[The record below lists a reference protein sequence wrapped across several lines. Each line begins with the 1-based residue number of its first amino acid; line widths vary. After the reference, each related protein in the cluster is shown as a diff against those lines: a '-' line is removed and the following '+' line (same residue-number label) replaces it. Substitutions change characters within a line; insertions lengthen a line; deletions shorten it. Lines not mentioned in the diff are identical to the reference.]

1 MHVEYE
7 VTGRKFTAL
16 LKDVFEFS
24 SSSQCLKKASP
35 QTASLFRPFFLLLLI
50 TLRPPT
56 VLILTRKPCVLFCF
70 FVCG

>member
-1 MHVEYE
+1 MHVEYK

-16 LKDVFEFS
+16 LKDMLEFA
-24 SSSQCLKKASP
+24 SSSQCLKKASL

-70 FVCG
+70 LLCG